1 MERVDEIKLRLEGAG
16 LVVKSKKR
24 NGNDTGYQLRCESG
38 EVVNVFDNGTIT
50 PQGKRQETFVK
61 FSASNQGR
69 PKGSQSQSLGR
80 RARCSLF
87 TVGTRRQQLS

>member
-50 PQGKRQETFVK
+50 PQGKRQETIREILGLESGATEGIAVAISGPSRKVFVVY
-61 FSASNQGR
+61 G
-69 PKGSQSQSLGR
+69 
-80 RARCSLF
+80 
-87 TVGTRRQQLS
+87 GTRRQQLS